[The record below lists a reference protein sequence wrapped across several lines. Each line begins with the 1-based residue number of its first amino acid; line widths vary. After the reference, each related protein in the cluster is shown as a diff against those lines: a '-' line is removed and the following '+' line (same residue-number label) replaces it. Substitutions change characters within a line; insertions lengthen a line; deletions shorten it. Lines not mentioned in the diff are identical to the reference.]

1 MVVNYADAR
10 AVVEAIALVTGSYS
24 CPLLSG
30 SVKKIADETLF
41 LELTRRGYNLSS
53 VLRENTG
60 KTAKFRIRLTLC

>member
-1 MVVNYADAR
+1 MN
-10 AVVEAIALVTGSYS
+10 
-24 CPLLSG
+24 CPIYVLSG

-60 KTAKFRIRLTLC
+60 KTAEIIKIG